1 MNPLYLLLFSF
12 CFFQTHSLVAHAQN
26 NSCGFGRMEVVGPNE
41 ACLNDGVDLIV
52 DADSTNFNYRWFS
65 DSTAL
70 DTISD
75 STSAYIQVISDTTI
89 YLKAYKNDSCEST
102 FITWKIKCEK
112 EKPTACFSYCAE
124 GDLTYQFYDLSQT
137 ATSWRWE
144 FGRIGTGFKIKN
156 PFLTFS
162 QEGFWTI
169 YSYVSNICGSD
180 IFETEIF
187 VYEDS
192 IGLCDTPKT
201 FLSNKEKEYG
211 IYPIIQLFPNPSTS
225 IVSINVSDARDA
237 ERLELYN
244 ATGQKVYSEK
254 LVNNNSQLM
263 VDQYPNGMYQLKI
276 FSSDNS
282 LIGRGKIVVAK

>member
-12 CFFQTHSLVAHAQN
+12 SLFLNQNLVTHAQN
-26 NSCGFGRMEVVGPNE
+26 NSCGFGRIEVVGPNE
-41 ACLNDGVDLIV
+41 ACSNGGVDLIV

-70 DTISD
+70 DKISD
-75 STSAYIQVISDTTI
+75 TTYAFIQVISDTTI
-89 YLKAYKNDSCEST
+89 YLKAYKNDTCESA
-102 FITWKIKCEK
+102 IVSWKIKCVK
-112 EKPTACFSYCAE
+112 EKPTACFSYCSE
-124 GDLTYQFYDLSQT
+124 GNLRSQFYDLSRN
-137 ATSWRWE
+137 SNYWRWN
-144 FGRIGTGFKIKN
+144 FGDRGEDSYIQN
-156 PFLTFS
+156 PNYAFG
-162 QEGFWTI
+162 QEGKAIIFFI
-169 YSYVSNICGSD
+169 CGNVCGSD
-180 IFETEIF
+180 SIKTEIM
-187 VYEDS
+187 VED
-192 IGLCDTPKT
+192 IFKRPCDTPKT

-211 IYPIIQLFPNPSTS
+211 IDPIIKLFPNPSTS
-225 IVSINVSDARDA
+225 IVTVNVTDAKDA

-282 LIGRGKIVVAK
+282 LIGRGKIVVVK